1 MNFTHPRLLSA
12 AAGAL
17 LMLSAGFS
25 TPVSAQELSESHLSA
40 ARKAISATRA
50 TATFDNILFNAS
62 AGLKNQLTAKSPD
75 KADEISNIVDEE
87 ALALAPRRG
96 DLEGE
101 AARLFANTFTE
112 AELNEIASFFG
123 SETGG
128 KYLNATPVLAREL
141 GKSARVW
148 ANGIS
153 RDLAANVQKR
163 LEPAAN

>member
-1 MNFTHPRLLSA
+1 MNFNRPRLFSA
-12 AAGAL
+12 AAGVM
-17 LMLSAGFS
+17 LMLAAGFG
-25 TPVSAQELSESHLSA
+25 TVAHAQEFSESHLSA

-75 KADEISNIVDEE
+75 KVDEISNVVDEE

-101 AARLFANTFTE
+101 AARLFANTFSE
-112 AELNEIASFFG
+112 AELNEIATFFA
-123 SETGG
+123 SETGS
-128 KYLNATPVLAREL
+128 KYLGATPVLAREL

-153 RDLAANVQKR
+153 RDLAANVAKR